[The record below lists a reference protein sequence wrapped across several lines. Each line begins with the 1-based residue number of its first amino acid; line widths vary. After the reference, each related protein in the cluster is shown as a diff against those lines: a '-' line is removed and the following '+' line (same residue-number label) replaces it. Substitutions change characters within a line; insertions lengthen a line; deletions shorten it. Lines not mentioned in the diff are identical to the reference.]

1 VELLRRRPGLRGIVF
16 DQPRGV
22 AEASE
27 RLQAAGLAGRCRVV
41 AGSFFQGV
49 LSGGDA
55 YVLASVLHAWEGPQA
70 RELLQAVRRVLPEH
84 GRLLVVEEV
93 LAAPNQPGGKV
104 MDLLMAA
111 VGGRERTWQE
121 WGALLRPAPAQ
132 AQTVVTTRPT
142 PNGGTTVRSVS
153 VTQGLKGTGL
163 VSGVSYRAVE
173 LSGTVVNQPPPPG
186 TGMFFSTVTTLLIP
200 QGSAAPSMLVV
211 VVVVVVN
218 GC

>member
-1 VELLRRRPGLRGIVF
+1 
-16 DQPRGV
+16 
-22 AEASE
+22 
-27 RLQAAGLAGRCRVV
+27 
-41 AGSFFQGV
+41 
-49 LSGGDA
+49 
-55 YVLASVLHAWEGPQA
+55 
-70 RELLQAVRRVLPEH
+70 VLPEH

-142 PNGGTTVRSVS
+142 PQRRDH
-153 VTQGLKGTGL
+153 
-163 VSGVSYRAVE
+163 RAVGLRHPGAE
-173 LSGTVVNQPPPPG
+173 GNRPGEWRVLPGGRAQRHRRQPAAPTWHG
-186 TGMFFSTVTTLLIP
+186 HVLQHRHHLLIP

-211 VVVVVVN
+211 VVVVVN

>member
-1 VELLRRRPGLRGIVF
+1 VELLRRGPGLRGSVF

-111 VGGRERTWQE
+111 VDGRERTWQE
-121 WGALLRPAPAQ
+121 WRALLADSGFRIVQVRPGPTASILEA
-132 AQTVVTTRPT
+132 RP
-142 PNGGTTVRSVS
+142 S
-153 VTQGLKGTGL
+153 
-163 VSGVSYRAVE
+163 
-173 LSGTVVNQPPPPG
+173 
-186 TGMFFSTVTTLLIP
+186 
-200 QGSAAPSMLVV
+200 
-211 VVVVVVN
+211 
-218 GC
+218 